1 MDETKE
7 AFDKYLI
14 DKSITLVKEFP
25 STTGLT
31 TARGEVH
38 VGEYYSIGLR
48 IYEKRTTKTAIKV
61 FPPTVPRSS
70 PDRQKSDS
78 EPTHGTRRSSR
89 INPTIE
95 MPARGGSKE
104 SDTVIS
110 PSFQSANPTL
120 PFQAAN
126 PNGSIHL
133 IEESLDTSECQK
145 AENPRILLVLLFVN
159 GGGGG
164 WYIRVFAQQ
173 ENDEILPTEL
183 NNRRLWSIWKSG
195 RCVEEIKNLGKYTK
209 YITTKNKQPP
219 RGKMNTGD
227 TWDWDNNKLVDKL
240 KNAKSKHYAKN
251 RYDIDDLLSMSIRKL
266 DTLRDG
272 LVMNPQGITG
282 SSTLT
287 ALNTPSLM
295 MPKYFLSAE
304 DTIRGFVFDETD
316 NINKDMAFATLIECT
331 HDLSTIVEHETGRF
345 RSSAKQSSYEENNI
359 DKILWSR
366 CYCFAKKFESK
377 SSLKPMLHIWY
388 ICMACII
395 AAAGL
400 ATNSAPVVV
409 AAMLVSSMMEPI
421 KGMSTALRGGSC
433 SARFFGHAWILLVD
447 LGICVLIGYFAGYVA
462 SSKITVKQTIGNITF
477 SAPYT
482 RLERL
487 SGYDT
492 WKGQTCID
500 KDLIVNGVCSK
511 DLGGDPIGDL
521 IKLPGEISGRGIE
534 LGLVVAIVVA
544 GASAAALVTADKA
557 DNKSALVGI
566 GISASLLPPAVNAGV
581 LWALNAEKLKS
592 STVIRTALERDLWR
606 KGGLSFLLTLVNIVI
621 ILIVWTLGF
630 KCRNKLIKKWAKNKK
645 SQDVTSEND
654 STTGTIG
661 GTIRT
666 IRTITRGSKVGQDPN
681 AEDPNAEENTP
692 LLRF

>member
-1 MDETKE
+1 MGETQE
-7 AFDKYLI
+7 AFNKYLT
-14 DKSITLVKEFP
+14 DNNITLAKKFP
-25 STTGLT
+25 WGTKIV
-31 TARGEVH
+31 TARNKVK
-38 VGEYYSIGLR
+38 VNEYFSIGLK
-48 IYEKRTTKTAIKV
+48 IYEKKTNKTQTKV
-61 FPPTVPRSS
+61 FPPTAPRSS
-70 PDRQKSDS
+70 PVGQKSDS
-78 EPTHGTRRSSR
+78 EPTRGTRRSSR
-89 INPTIE
+89 INPSIE
-95 MPARGGSKE
+95 MVPRGESKE
-104 SDTVIS
+104 TNTVIS
-110 PSFQSANPTL
+110 P

-126 PNGSIHL
+126 PKGSIHL

-183 NNRRLWSIWKSG
+183 NNRRIWSIWKSG
-195 RCVEEIKNLGKYTK
+195 RCIHELASFGTYNNYINTDDNAPPSGEMNRGVHWEWENKNL
-209 YITTKNKQPP
+209 I
-219 RGKMNTGD
+219 
-227 TWDWDNNKLVDKL
+227 DKL
-240 KNAKSKHYAKN
+240 KNAKYKHYAKN

-272 LVMNPQGITG
+272 LVMNTQSTIGAST
-282 SSTLT
+282 SSTLNK
-287 ALNTPSLM
+287 ASLM

-304 DTIRGFVFDETD
+304 NTISGFVFDETN

-345 RSSAKQSSYEENNI
+345 RSSAKQTSYEDNKI

-366 CYCFAKKFESK
+366 CFCCAKKFDSK

-421 KGMSTALRGGSC
+421 KGMSTALRGGNC

-447 LGICVLIGYFAGYVA
+447 LGICVLIGYFAGHVA
-462 SSKITVKQTIGNITF
+462 SSKIKVEQTIGNVTF
-477 SAPYT
+477 DASYT

-500 KDLIVNGVCSK
+500 KNLIVGRDCSK
-511 DLGGDPIGDL
+511 NLGDDPIDNI

-581 LWALNAEKLKS
+581 LWALHAENFIS
-592 STVIRTALERDLWR
+592 SAALERDLGR
-606 KGGLSFLLTLVNIVI
+606 KGGLSFSLSLVNIVI
-621 ILIVWTLGF
+621 ILFIWTVGF
-630 KCRNKLIKKWAKNKK
+630 KCRNKLIKTYAENIK
-645 SQDVTSEND
+645 SDVDDNFS
-654 STTGTIG
+654 TIG
-661 GTIRT
+661 NSSR
-666 IRTITRGSKVGQDPN
+666 RGSNTSRRGSNTSTVFPSDIN
-681 AEDPNAEENTP
+681 ENSEENTP